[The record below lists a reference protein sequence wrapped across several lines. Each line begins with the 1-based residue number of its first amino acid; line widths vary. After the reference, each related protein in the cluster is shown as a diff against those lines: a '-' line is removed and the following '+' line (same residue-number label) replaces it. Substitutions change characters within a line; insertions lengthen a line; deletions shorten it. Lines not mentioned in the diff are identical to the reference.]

1 MSFTDEAWART
12 AHLRTAIDECR
23 FLRELGD
30 GTLDPGVFRHYLE
43 QDEIYLAGYGRALAL
58 LASRAPDVASA
69 AFWASSAHGAAVVE
83 SALHGDLLTSGALPP
98 ADGPAH
104 ASPTT
109 LGYVS
114 HLVATAA
121 TAPYPVAA
129 AAVLPCFWVYADV
142 ARRLARSAAA
152 VLDAGAQHPYARWVA
167 AYDAEEFHASVATAR
182 RLVDEAA
189 AGPGG
194 GEVVHE
200 AVHEAMHEAFA
211 TATRYEF
218 LFWET
223 ALHRE
228 DWPLPLV
235 DPAPA

>member
-1 MSFTDEAWART
+1 MSFTDEAWERT
-12 AHLRTAIDECR
+12 AHLRAAIDDCR

-43 QDEIYLAGYGRALAL
+43 QDEIYLAGYGRALSL

-83 SALHGDLLTSGALPP
+83 TALHGDLLGSGALPP

-114 HLVATAA
+114 YLVATAA

-142 ARRLARSAAA
+142 ARRLARSATA
-152 VLDAGAQHPYARWVA
+152 VLDAGADHPYARWVA
-167 AYDAEEFHASVATAR
+167 AYDAEEFHTSVATAR

-189 AGPGG
+189 EGLGDVRAL
-194 GEVVHE
+194 
-200 AVHEAMHEAFA
+200 HEAFA

-228 DWPLPLV
+228 DWPSPLAA
-235 DPAPA
+235 PAPA

>member
-1 MSFTDEAWART
+1 MNPAGSSTGRFTDEAWART
-12 AHLRTAIDECR
+12 AHLRAAVDDCR
-23 FLRELGD
+23 FLRELGE
-30 GTLDPGVFRHYLE
+30 GTLDPAVFRHYLE
-43 QDEIYLAGYGRALAL
+43 QDEVYLAGYGRALSL

-83 SALHGDLLTSGALPP
+83 TALHGDLLGSGALPP
-98 ADGPAH
+98 ASGPVR

-114 HLVATAA
+114 YLVATAA

-142 ARRLARSAAA
+142 ARRLAGSAAA
-152 VLDAGAQHPYARWVA
+152 VLGAGAEHPYARWIA
-167 AYDAEEFHASVATAR
+167 AYDAEGFHASVATAR

-189 AGPGG
+189 APLPDAGPL
-194 GEVVHE
+194 
-200 AVHEAMHEAFA
+200 HEAFA

-228 DWPLPLV
+228 GWPLPLGT
-235 DPAPA
+235 